1 MYTFEQLQNEVN
13 EALAAENLVKE
24 PTTLY
29 EPVQYALGSGG
40 KRLRPAL
47 ALMAYNLFDDDIS
60 KVIRPVLGLEIFHN
74 FTLIHD
80 DIMDRAD
87 MRRKKPTIHKKW
99 NDNVAIL
106 SGDAMFI
113 LAYDYLFQYQGES
126 FRETLQTFNQTAL
139 KVCEGQQYDM
149 NFEAQ
154 DSVAEKEYLKMIEL
168 KTAVLIAASLK
179 IGALMGNASDEDVQ
193 ELYNFG
199 LYMGMAFQLQ
209 DDFLDTFG
217 DPDVFGKKI
226 GGDIAANKKTYLY
239 IKALEKTDAN
249 DNKKLLELYRSD
261 YPGTLEEKVQNVT
274 EIFEKTRVDKI
285 TKSKIEDY
293 YDRAYKSLNSV
304 HVSLDKKQ
312 NLTELAGRL
321 IQRKM

>member
-29 EPVQYALGSGG
+29 EPVQYALESGG
-40 KRLRPAL
+40 KRLRPVL
-47 ALMAYNLFDDDIS
+47 ALMAYNLFNDDIS
-60 KVIRPVLGLEIFHN
+60 EVIKPVLGLEIFHN

-113 LAYDYLFQYQGES
+113 LAYDYLFQYQGGS
-126 FRETLQTFNQTAL
+126 FRETLKTFNQTAL

-179 IGALMGNASDEDVQ
+179 IGALMGNASEEDVQ
-193 ELYNFG
+193 LLYNFG

-239 IKALEKTDAN
+239 IKALEKTDAS
-249 DNKKLLELYRSD
+249 DNQKLQELYRSD
-261 YPGTLEEKVQNVT
+261 YPGTVEEKVQKVT
-274 EIFEKTRVDKI
+274 EIFEKTRVDEI

-293 YDRAYKSLNSV
+293 FDRAYKSLNSV
-304 HVSLDKKQ
+304 NVSLEKKK
-312 NLTELAGRL
+312 NLTELAGSL